1 MIEDYPDEQPN
12 QAVTERDKDAIIICL
27 LEDCGMRA
35 DRIEAFRIRDARF
48 RELTIQKQTNG
59 DMIVCDMG

>member
-1 MIEDYPDEQPN
+1 MTDDFPEEMPS

-27 LEDCGMRA
+27 LEVCGMRA